1 MKTILNAVKP
11 RLHFKMP
18 DIKDVSA
25 FAVHVYEIYYDLED
39 THALIQ
45 LSYSL
50 LSLSNTPE

>member
-25 FAVHVYEIYYDLED
+25 FTVHVYEIYYDLED
-39 THALIQ
+39 THALI
-45 LSYSL
+45 
-50 LSLSNTPE
+50 